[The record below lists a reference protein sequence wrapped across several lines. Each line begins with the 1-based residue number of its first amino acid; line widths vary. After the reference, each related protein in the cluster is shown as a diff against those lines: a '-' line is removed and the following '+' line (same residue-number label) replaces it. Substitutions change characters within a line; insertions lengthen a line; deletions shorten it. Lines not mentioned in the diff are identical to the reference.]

1 MSATPRPRL
10 VLVTPPGA
18 DASFAPR
25 LAEALAGGDVAAV
38 IVPLDGLAE
47 ADRQAVADALVPVI
61 QEAGAAAILGAD
73 TRVVGRAKADGLHA
87 EAGSEDFTDAVS
99 AFSGKRIVGAGGVR
113 TRDEAMAAGEAGA
126 DYLLF
131 GLLDA
136 TESPEAHPKT
146 VALGEWWAALFEVP
160 AIALAGSDLASVD
173 VLAEAGVEFVA
184 LRAAVWDC
192 PDGPRAAV
200 TAANARIDAI
210 AGPLAD

>member
-1 MSATPRPRL
+1 MSAPPRPRL
-10 VLVTPPGA
+10 VLVTPAGS

-38 IVPLDGLAE
+38 IVPLASLAE
-47 ADRQAVADALVPVI
+47 SDRQAVADALVPVI

-87 EAGSEDFTDAVS
+87 EAMDEDFTDAVN
-99 AFSGKRIVGAGGVR
+99 AFSGKRIVGIGGLR

-126 DYLLF
+126 DYVLF

-136 TESPEAHPKT
+136 TELPDAHPKT

-160 AIALAGSDLASVD
+160 AIALGGSDLASVEA
-173 VLAEAGVEFVA
+173 LAATGVDFVA
-184 LRAAVWDC
+184 LRAAVWDHAE
-192 PDGPRAAV
+192 GPKAAV
-200 TAANARIDAI
+200 AAANARLDAV
-210 AGPLAD
+210 AGPLKG